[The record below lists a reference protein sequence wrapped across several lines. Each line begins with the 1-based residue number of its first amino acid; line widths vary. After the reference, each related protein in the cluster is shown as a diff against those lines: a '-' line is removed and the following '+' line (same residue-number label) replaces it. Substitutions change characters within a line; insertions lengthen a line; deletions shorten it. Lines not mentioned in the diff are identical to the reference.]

1 MTSESKNAPK
11 NNGKSAG
18 GNARAKAL
26 TSSQRTEI
34 AKKAAAA
41 RHKAPASPVATH
53 KGMLKIGET
62 EIPCFV
68 LDDGRR
74 VISGRGLT
82 AAIGMKGRGQGVGR
96 IRAMKAVN
104 SYENNGLL
112 LAISEPIKFTGGSPR
127 VGETSDGFEAA
138 VLQDLCEALLQSR
151 DLGLLVTEHE
161 KRYAQFADTLIRAF
175 ARVGIVA
182 LVDEAT
188 GYQSER
194 PQDALQ
200 AYLEKLIQK
209 DLAVWVKKFPDE
221 FYENIY
227 KLRGWVWPGMQT
239 NRYSVV
245 AKYTT
250 DLIYDR
256 MANGLTKAL
265 IEKSPMND
273 SGTRTNKLHQW
284 LSPQVGDPMLAA
296 HMQSV
301 LTIQRLSIA
310 NGWGWNKFLKM
321 MDQVMPKKGQTLEI
335 PLDVDAN

>member
-1 MTSESKNAPK
+1 MADARKTT
-11 NNGKSAG
+11 GKSAG
-18 GNARAKAL
+18 GKARAKAL
-26 TSSQRTEI
+26 SSARRTEI
-34 AKKAAAA
+34 AKKGAAA
-41 RHKAPASPVATH
+41 RHKVPSTPTATH
-53 KGMLKIGET
+53 KGVLKIGET

-96 IRAMKAVN
+96 IRAMKAVK
-104 SYENNGLL
+104 SYENNGLAM
-112 LAISEPIKFTGGSPR
+112 AIAEPIKFLGGSPR
-127 VGETSDGFEAA
+127 VGETSDGFEAG

-151 DLGLLVTEHE
+151 DMGLLVTEHE

-200 AYLEKLIQK
+200 VYLEKLIQK

-227 KLRGWVWPGMQT
+227 KLRNWVWPGMQT

-256 MANGLTKAL
+256 MASGLTKAL
-265 IEKSPMND
+265 IEKSPMTEA
-273 SGTRTNKLHQW
+273 GVRANKLHQW
-284 LSPQVGDPMLAA
+284 LSPEVGDPMLAA

-301 LTIQRLSIA
+301 LTVQRLAIA
-310 NGWGWNKFLKM
+310 NGWGWAKFIKM
-321 MDQVMPKKGQTLEI
+321 MDQVMPRKGQTLEI
-335 PLDVDAN
+335 PLDMNS